1 MVSLVLVPLTVR
13 SYPMTPPRFTQ
24 QEQLRNLEV
33 WIARNVWDVNGTVTP
48 GEIDKLYE
56 LRRATGLTYDAVN
69 GVFRPWFP
77 DPAFDR

>member
-1 MVSLVLVPLTVR
+1 
-13 SYPMTPPRFTQ
+13 MTPPRFTQ

-33 WIARNVWDVNGTVTP
+33 WIARNVWDVNGTVTS
-48 GEIDKLYE
+48 GEIDRLYE

-69 GVFRPWFP
+69 EVFRPWFP